1 VRPVRRPVTQAG
13 RAALLLA
20 GVLALGA
27 CGSGTSSTADGGPT
41 SGPASTAPSSDVPS
55 TPSTSSAPTAASTG
69 TSDHPAVVTATT
81 ELLDWHPVPGS
92 TRDVVTVGGDWKLT
106 VDPGGTAARL
116 DGPHPR
122 TIRAGADA
130 RISDAFLDGTHA
142 LVVSEDK
149 LAETP
154 DVATLVD
161 LRSGRARTLDR
172 TSNPPTSVGGT
183 WALGPDTLAHATAGP
198 HGSYCVT
205 WLSLGTLRPEAD
217 TCVPPRNGLS
227 RASITADGATLMR
240 FDDHHPSCR
249 TLLVRAGAHA
259 VPLPGVTDC
268 TGWDSASV
276 SGGAVWSVIP
286 NERRIEAAHFYA
298 HVASGW
304 YDLGPGTSGSLVA
317 CGGAAY
323 FVRDPATRQDPATLL
338 RWDPADAGLATVFA
352 SKGRGNAF
360 LSPPRC
366 GDDHLTV
373 TAFAAAGD
381 QQVTTNLG

>member
-1 VRPVRRPVTQAG
+1 VTPVRRPVAQAR

-20 GVLALGA
+20 GVLLLGA

-41 SGPASTAPSSDVPS
+41 SGPPSTATSSDVPTS
-55 TPSTSSAPTAASTG
+55 PSTSSIPSAPSTG
-69 TSDHPAVVTATT
+69 TSDHPATVTATT
-81 ELLDWHPVPGS
+81 HLLDWQSVPGS
-92 TRDVVTVGGDWKLT
+92 TRDLVTVGGHWRLT
-106 VDPGGTAARL
+106 VDPDGTAAHL
-116 DGPHPR
+116 KGPHPR
-122 TIRAGADA
+122 TIRAGAEA

-149 LAETP
+149 LAQTP

-161 LRSGRARTLDR
+161 LGSGSARTLDR
-172 TSNPPTSVGGT
+172 SSTPPTSVGGT

-205 WLSLGTLRPEAD
+205 WLSLGSLRPEAD

-227 RASITADGATLMR
+227 RASITADGATVMR
-240 FDDHHPSCR
+240 FDNHHPSCR
-249 TLLVRAGAHA
+249 TLLSRAGAHA
-259 VPLPGVTDC
+259 VPLPGVAAC
-268 TGWDSASV
+268 QGWDSAAV

-286 NERRIEAAHFYA
+286 NERRIEAGHFYA
-298 HVASGW
+298 HTASGW

-338 RWDPADAGLATVFA
+338 RWDPADAGLTTVFA

-366 GDDHLTV
+366 GGDHLTV